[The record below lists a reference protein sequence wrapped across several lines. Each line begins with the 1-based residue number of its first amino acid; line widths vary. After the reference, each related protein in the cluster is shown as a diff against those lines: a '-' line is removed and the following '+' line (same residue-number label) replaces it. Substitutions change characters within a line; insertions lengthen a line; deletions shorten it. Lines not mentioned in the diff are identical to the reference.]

1 MAGLEQG
8 LRRVL
13 ACASL
18 FVGLLALS
26 WGQGAGATESWSER
40 SLQQFGP
47 DASAAFNSSLANATM
62 QNGNLQI
69 ATNLGRAIFDR

>member
-1 MAGLEQG
+1 MAGLQV

-13 ACASL
+13 VCAS
-18 FVGLLALS
+18 FCVGVLALLS
-26 WGQGAGATESWSER
+26 QGVGATESWPSER

-47 DASAAFNSSLANATM
+47 DASAAFNSSLANATQ

-69 ATNLGRAIFDR
+69 SQSLGQAIFDR